1 MTRDWKME
9 LYWRM
14 PVRFQE
20 TILSLYARHLD
31 RIYYGPGYREA
42 KEWCAG
48 WKNWSLD
55 YIEQYKTNRLQH
67 VIRTAI
73 EYVPYYRE
81 KFRDLNWKSIR
92 EEADLVNLPLLEKQS
107 IRQRERNF
115 VSEKLDIKSLWVEK
129 TSGSTGTALK
139 IYWPMEMVSQ
149 WWAIVE
155 VMIRGVAGV
164 SQEMPRAM
172 MGGRSI
178 VKGNTDH
185 PPYWRYN
192 RRWSQLY
199 LSSYHVSR
207 KTARDYLAAFRKYGS
222 QWLTG
227 YGSSIAA
234 LADSAL
240 EEGLESYPLKAV
252 IVSGDT
258 LLPGMRQSIEK
269 FFQCKCYDQYGQ
281 CEGVAMAMECSYGNM
296 HTIPTVGVIEIL
308 REDGSPCRPGEVGE
322 IVATGLLN
330 DAMPLIRYRIGD
342 YGALSEKKD
351 CPCGNPNP
359 IITSLEGRVDDYL
372 LMANGKKVGRLAA
385 FRRSPSIHSAQLVQD
400 NPDHA
405 YLLVRPG
412 EGYLQLHATAIRN
425 DIIERIGEFKIDI
438 VEVREIPKTPQGKTK
453 LIVRLNERPEMREIY
468 EPIFRGGCGG

>member
-1 MTRDWKME
+1 MIHDWKME
-9 LYWRM
+9 LYWKM
-14 PVRFQE
+14 PVRLQE
-20 TILSLYARHLD
+20 TILSLYARHLE
-31 RIYYGPGYREA
+31 RIYYGPGYRES
-42 KEWCAG
+42 KEYNVG

-55 YIEQYKTNRLQH
+55 YIEQYKSSRLQH
-67 VIRTAI
+67 VIRTAV
-73 EYVPYYRE
+73 EHVPYYRE
-81 KFRDLNWKSIR
+81 KFRNVDWKSVR
-92 EEADLVNLPLLEKQS
+92 DEADLVKLPRLDKQS
-107 IRQRERNF
+107 IRQSERNF
-115 VSEKLDIKSLWVEK
+115 VSEKLDLRSLWVEK

-139 IYWPMEMVSQ
+139 IYWPMEMVPQ

-155 VMIRGVAGV
+155 VMIRYIAGV

-172 MGGRSI
+172 MGGRPI
-178 VKGNTDH
+178 VKGSATR
-185 PPYWRYN
+185 PPYWRFN
-192 RRWSQLY
+192 RRWRQLY

-207 KTARDYLAAFRKYGS
+207 KTARDYLSAFRKYGS

-240 EEGLESYPLKAV
+240 EEGLEPYPLKAV

-281 CEGVAMAMECSYGNM
+281 CEGVAMAMECAYGNM
-296 HTIPTVGVIEIL
+296 HTIPLVGIIEIL

-342 YGALSEKKD
+342 YGAWSEKKD

-359 IITSLEGRVDDYL
+359 IMTSLEGRVDDYL
-372 LMANGKKVGRLAA
+372 LMADGKKVGRLAA

-400 NPDHA
+400 RPDHA

-412 EGYLQLHATAIRN
+412 DGYRTPHAAAIRN
-425 DIIERIGEFKIDI
+425 DIVERIGKFDIDI

-453 LIVRLNERPEMREIY
+453 LIVRLNERSEMKEIY
-468 EPIFRGGCGG
+468 EPIFGSCCGR

>member
-1 MTRDWKME
+1 MTTQV
-9 LYWRM
+9 L
-14 PVRFQE
+14 
-20 TILSLYARHLD
+20 
-31 RIYYGPGYREA
+31 A
-42 KEWCAG
+42 K
-48 WKNWSLD
+48 N
-55 YIEQYKTNRLQH
+55 
-67 VIRTAI
+67 
-73 EYVPYYRE
+73 
-81 KFRDLNWKSIR
+81 
-92 EEADLVNLPLLEKQS
+92 
-107 IRQRERNF
+107 
-115 VSEKLDIKSLWVEK
+115 VSEKLDLRSLWVEK

-139 IYWPMEMVSQ
+139 IYWPMAMVPQ

-155 VMIRGVAGV
+155 VMIRYIAGV

-172 MGGRSI
+172 MGGRPI
-178 VKGNTDH
+178 VKGSATR

-192 RRWSQLY
+192 RRWCQLY

-207 KTARDYLAAFRKYGS
+207 KTAKDYMAAFRKYGS

-281 CEGVAMAMECSYGNM
+281 CEGVAMAMECTYGNM
-296 HTIPTVGVIEIL
+296 HTIPLVGIIEIL

-342 YGALSEKKD
+342 YGAWSEKKD
-351 CPCGNPNP
+351 CPWGNPNP
-359 IITSLEGRVDDYL
+359 IMTSLEGRVDDYL
-372 LMANGKKVGRLAA
+372 LMADGKKVGRLAA

-400 NPDHA
+400 KPDHA

-412 EGYLQLHATAIRN
+412 DGYRTPHAMAIRN
-425 DIIERIGEFKIDI
+425 DIVERIGKFNIDI
-438 VEVREIPKTPQGKTK
+438 IEVREIPKTPQGKTK
-453 LIVRLNERPEMREIY
+453 LIVRLNERPEMKEIY
-468 EPIFRGGCGG
+468 EPIFGSCCGR